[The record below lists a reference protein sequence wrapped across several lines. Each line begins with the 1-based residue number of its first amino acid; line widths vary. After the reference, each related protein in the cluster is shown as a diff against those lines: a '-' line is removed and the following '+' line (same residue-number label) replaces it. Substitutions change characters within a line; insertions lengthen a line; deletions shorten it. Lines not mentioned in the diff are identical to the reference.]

1 MKPEIQACILTL
13 IKKIKKKVLN
23 LKLKVMLEYK
33 NRKKFLYKAML
44 QIFLKK
50 LLLLQSD

>member
-13 IKKIKKKVLN
+13 IKKIKKVLN

-33 NRKKFLYKAML
+33 NRKKFLHKAML